1 MNWPTVVETVTLTA
15 PAISEGGVRAVRL
28 VAELQTIFVADAPP
42 MVNPVFPGMKFVPVT
57 KIEVPPTVD
66 PEFGEIM
73 VIVGGNWAK
82 AEVEVSETKATARI
96 AKN

>member
-1 MNWPTVVETVTLTA
+1 MYWPAVVETVTLTA

-28 VAELQTIFVADAPP
+28 VAELQIIFVADAPP
-42 MVNPVFPGMKFVPVT
+42 MVNPVFPGTKLVPVT

-73 VIVGGNWAK
+73 VIVGDWAK

-96 AKN
+96 TKS